1 MKLYELFLASFYRI
15 FKRDKRFKYYNK
27 LRLNLKRDR
36 SYIIKEQNKNIR
48 KLIDHAYHQTAYY
61 KELMDSLKIHPNDIR
76 TKDDLNKLP
85 ELTKQ
90 LIKDNIDK
98 LTSNDHYS
106 QNIFKDISG
115 GSTGE
120 QAILYKSTFFDQMS
134 RGSWLRNNS
143 IIGWMPSDKSAWIW
157 GSSIKIKNKFKNKIS
172 IFINRR
178 IVLNAFDYTS
188 DDFPIWYQRI
198 LKFKPKVLFGYSS
211 IILEFSKFI
220 IDNNLKLPSVK
231 IVVST
236 SEKLR
241 DHELIENA
249 FNCKVYDQYGC
260 REVIAI
266 GIELDMGKM
275 ILTDD
280 VVVLNTN
287 KKNEFLLT
295 PLFSY
300 GFPLINYKVGD
311 IGKIKENTSID
322 KKYPFTNMDLQI
334 GRVSDYFLRENNLR
348 ISSVAFSSA
357 MDPTN
362 FGIEV
367 HQIIQVNYMKFEI
380 NYIPLE
386 NSDLK
391 KYYKS
396 VTEQLE
402 HFFGKNLTIKF
413 KGVLKIPVEKS
424 GKLLLFKRIFKLSV

>member
-1 MKLYELFLASFYRI
+1 MNIYELFLSSFYRI
-15 FKRDKRFKYYNK
+15 LKGDKRYKYYRE
-27 LRLNLKRDR
+27 LSSNLKCSRKD
-36 SYIIKEQNKNIR
+36 IILEQNKNIR

-61 KELMDSLKIHPNDIR
+61 KELMDSLNINPNDIK
-76 TKDDLNKLP
+76 TKEDLNKLP

-90 LIKDNIDK
+90 LIKENIK
-98 LTSNDHYS
+98 NLTSNDHYS
-106 QNIFKDISG
+106 QNMFKETSG

-120 QAILYKSTFFDQMS
+120 RAILYKSTFFNQMS

-143 IIGWMPSDKSAWIW
+143 IIGWMPTDKSAWIW
-157 GSSIKIKNKFKNKIS
+157 GSSIKLESN
-172 IFINRR
+172 FINKVAVFLNRR
-178 IVLNAFDYTS
+178 LILNAFQYTS
-188 DDFPIWYQRI
+188 DDFPIWHQKI
-198 LKFKPKVLFGYSS
+198 LKFKPKVVFGYSS

-231 IVVST
+231 MVVST

-241 DHELIENA
+241 KHELIENA

-266 GIELDMGKM
+266 GIELDSSEM

-287 KKNEFLLT
+287 EDHEFLLT

-311 IGKIKENTSID
+311 IGHIKKNKNID
-322 KKYPFTNMDLQI
+322 KKYPFLNMDLEI

-367 HQIIQVNYMKFEI
+367 HQIIQVNYTKFEI

-386 NSDLK
+386 SSDLK

-396 VTEQLE
+396 VAEQLE